1 MADLNIQL
9 ILRLVDKAT
18 APARM
23 AMRAIE
29 RIGGEGMMRNAAR
42 VNRGAHLMA
51 SGLGTVTGAALR
63 GAAVLA
69 AYQGTA
75 AALTGLFIGPAAEME
90 KFKIQLTNL
99 EGSAEGADKAMAWI
113 MDFAAKTP
121 LQLNETIAAYA
132 RLKAFGLDPT
142 NGSMLA
148 LVDTMAATGGGV
160 EQMDGLVLALG
171 QAWTKGKLQGEEAMQ
186 MLERGVPVWDL
197 LAAKMGKSSAE
208 VMKLAE
214 KGKLGRKEIQLL
226 MDALGERNAG
236 AAERISK
243 SWDGI
248 VSNLSDQWYRFRVM
262 VMDSGVFDFLKEQLR
277 GLLDTINQ
285 MAADG
290 RLQALA
296 DQVARALLQ
305 SLKAMQS
312 FAHQAV
318 SAWNAVTPIIARVAD
333 LLGGWDNL
341 AWVAVSLLMGKI
353 IWGLVGGFA
362 QLSWGILLVARGL
375 LGMVAQGIVAT
386 GIFGRLGLLL
396 RGGLARAFGLLRT
409 GALAVGAAIQ
419 WLARAIL
426 LAGRALL
433 ANPLML
439 ALTAIAGMAYVIYQ
453 NWDGIVSYFRGK
465 IDRVR
470 AAFDEGLLNG
480 VLKALS
486 EFNPF
491 VLMADAAEGLFTY
504 ITGWSFADVTA
515 GITAAFDIDLL
526 QAGIDMM
533 KSLMDGVVQKVNEL
547 VEWCRSIPAR
557 IAEAVGNI
565 DLSALIFGENP
576 SVAIEV
582 QARSSATPG
591 GTVDRSKLPPRQQEA
606 LSAHDA
612 WREKTFGTPPGR
624 AVGGPVRAGMIY
636 EWQEQGRELFSPR
649 TDGNVISNR
658 QLRSLSAGAGG
669 GRRSGGLHIGSITI
683 TAAPGQSAGSI
694 ARAVRREIEELTR
707 QKGFALHD
715 GGDFD

>member
-18 APARM
+18 APARL

-42 VNRGAHLMA
+42 GNRGAHLMA
-51 SGLGTVTGAALR
+51 AGLGTVTGAALR

-305 SLKAMQS
+305 SLKAMQA

-341 AWVAVSLLMGKI
+341 AWVAVSLVMGKI

-362 QLSWGILLVARGL
+362 QLSWGILLVVRGL

-386 GIFGRLGLLL
+386 GIFGRLALLL
-396 RGGLARAFGLLRT
+396 RGGLARAVGLLRT

-480 VLKALS
+480 VLKTLS

-515 GITAAFDIDLL
+515 RITAAFDIDLL
-526 QAGIDMM
+526 QAGIDMIQ
-533 KSLMDGVVQKVNEL
+533 SLWDGAKAKVAEFI
-547 VEWCRSIPAR
+547 EWVRSIPAM
-557 IAEAVGNI
+557 IKEAFGSV
-565 DLSALIFGENP
+565 DLSDAINLGVTPNVGVPGTGGGVPARPGEP
-576 SVAIEV
+576 
-582 QARSSATPG
+582 
-591 GTVDRSKLPPRQQEA
+591 EA
-606 LSAHDA
+606 YGKVLEGMA
-612 WREKTFGTPPGR
+612 TPPGR
-624 AVGGPVRAGMIY
+624 ALGGPVRAGMIY

-658 QLRSLSAGAGG
+658 QLRSLSAGAGS
-669 GRRSGGLHIGSITI
+669 GRRSGGLHIGGITI
-683 TAAPGQSAGSI
+683 NAAPGQSAGSI
-694 ARAVRREIEELTR
+694 ARALRRELEELTR